1 MKVIQSGVFFRTV
14 KKLHKKEKTVVDH
27 ALKKIIDDTSIGDM
41 KKGALTGVR
50 VYKFKVADRQYLLAY
65 RYEKKTGLHYF
76 TGLGVTRKFLS
87 RFIKI
92 KSAYSNSRS
101 RHAHPC
107 AGMTMG
113 YIGLYRSDPALG
125 QRFFSRIH
133 HRNIVAL

>member
-65 RYEKKTGLHYF
+65 RYEKKPDCITL
-76 TGLGVTRKFLS
+76 L
-87 RFIKI
+87 
-92 KSAYSNSRS
+92 
-101 RHAHPC
+101 
-107 AGMTMG
+107 
-113 YIGLYRSDPALG
+113 ALG
-125 QRFFSRIH
+125 SHENFYRDLSK
-133 HRNIVAL
+133 